1 MTGGIYTFSPGER
14 QAVKRTQGFID
25 AVNENRPGDVYK
37 YLTPELRNGISKE
50 AFIENF
56 KKERSYPYLT
66 PLYFYLDEVKLS
78 PDGKGGEAIVTV
90 AARLPG
96 EKMHFNLTY
105 HGGKYYVEAFKDI
118 VDGTYIEKFSRL

>member
-1 MTGGIYTFSPGER
+1 MRCRAFQRIIIFTLLILLTGGIYTFSPGER

-78 PDGKGGEAIVTV
+78 PDGKGGKP
-90 AARLPG
+90 L
-96 EKMHFNLTY
+96 LQ
-105 HGGKYYVEAFKDI
+105 
-118 VDGTYIEKFSRL
+118 